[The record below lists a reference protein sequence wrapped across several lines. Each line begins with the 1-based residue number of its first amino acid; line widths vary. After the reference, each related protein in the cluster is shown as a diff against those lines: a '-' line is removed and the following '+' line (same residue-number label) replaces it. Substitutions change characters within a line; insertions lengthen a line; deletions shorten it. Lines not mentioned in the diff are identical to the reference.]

1 MSKPFKSQFDLMAE
15 AYGNVN
21 YNKQKLINEDTAGK
35 TVIGYPPSE
44 DYEDAEHEDGEHSPV
59 QKCVAAIDALAAGG
73 SDVES
78 CTAAIDQLAATLEGD
93 EKVAAYEDLRDYMKG
108 SLSHAD
114 SYEDLNDYLNA
125 RLGQSEV
132 EDAEEAGFNRKQ
144 LDELEDIVHAIL
156 DKRDHEDR
164 AAKHEDGEY

>member
-1 MSKPFKSQFDLMAE
+1 MLAPSFFFFFTSLSINNSMSKPFKSQFDLMAE

-44 DYEDAEHEDGEHSPV
+44 KAGEEDYEEPDGDLDSGEV
-59 QKCVAAIDALAAGG
+59 DY
-73 SDVES
+73 DV
-78 CTAAIDQLAATLEGD
+78 TD
-93 EKVAAYEDLRDYMKG
+93 
-108 SLSHAD
+108 
-114 SYEDLNDYLNA
+114 
-125 RLGQSEV
+125 V
-132 EDAEEAGFNRKQ
+132 EDAEEAGFNPKQ

-156 DKRDHEDR
+156 NKRDHEDR

>member
-1 MSKPFKSQFDLMAE
+1 
-15 AYGNVN
+15 
-21 YNKQKLINEDTAGK
+21 
-35 TVIGYPPSE
+35 
-44 DYEDAEHEDGEHSPV
+44 
-59 QKCVAAIDALAAGG
+59 
-73 SDVES
+73 
-78 CTAAIDQLAATLEGD
+78 
-93 EKVAAYEDLRDYMKG
+93 MKG

-164 AAKHEDGEY
+164 AAKHEDGEH